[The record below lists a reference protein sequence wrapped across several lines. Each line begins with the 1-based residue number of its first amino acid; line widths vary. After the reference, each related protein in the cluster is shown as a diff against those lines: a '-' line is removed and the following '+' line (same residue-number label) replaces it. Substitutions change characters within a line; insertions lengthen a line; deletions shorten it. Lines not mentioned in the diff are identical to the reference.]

1 MSSTIDQSNKIALT
15 QYSKGAGC
23 GCKIAPSVLS
33 EILAQHSVG
42 ISTPKLLV
50 GNDTKDDAAV
60 YQIDEQNALI
70 STTDFFL
77 PIVDDPFQFGQIAA
91 ANAISD
97 VYAMG
102 GNPLF
107 ALAVLGWPIDTIP
120 VSAAQE
126 VMAGARAVC
135 AEAGIVMAGGHS
147 IDSKD
152 PIFGLV
158 VNGMV
163 AIENLKRNNSAKAG
177 DILLLTKPLGVGIL
191 ATAQK
196 EFTQIFPK
204 PGWVEHE
211 PEDIWQG
218 AITTLRQ
225 ALEKAGV
232 TVHRIVPELPLT
244 EGPLK
249 LTALGDADTGW
260 LWMNHPERGIWG
272 QPLHGLHPQSL
283 TLGFSADELILADI
297 QAEPSLVAKTSELLG
312 QTAQLMTPGQHW
324 QSAIASDWDLAQF
337 DLRANNRTR
346 QFKTWQRGANTLW
359 HSPAWRRM
367 VACTCLTCC
376 PRRATCMPVRAWP
389 TPRPRCWRRSSPAMP
404 SRAAIRSVAKFHRN
418 PK

>member
-1 MSSTIDQSNKIALT
+1 MSSTINQSNKIALT

-23 GCKIAPSVLS
+23 GCKIAPAILS

-60 YQIDEQNALI
+60 YQIDDQNALI

-102 GNPLF
+102 GKPLF

-126 VMAGARAVC
+126 VMSGARAVC

-196 EFTQIFPK
+196 KELI
-204 PGWVEHE
+204 E
-211 PEDIWQG
+211 PADLALLVQQL
-218 AITTLRQ
+218 TTLNKVGTQLGKIKGVHAMTDVTGFGILGHSIEMMEGSGLGATIHYNQLPILDAAKKYIAQKAIPDATYRNWNAYNQ
-225 ALEKAGV
+225 QVAFGAGV
-232 TVHRIVPELPLT
+232 NVMEAFQILPDPQTNGGLLIAVAPEALQ
-244 EGPLK
+244 EVQSILK
-249 LTALGDADTGW
+249 EA
-260 LWMNHPERGIWG
+260 GI
-272 QPLHGLHPQSL
+272 
-283 TLGFSADELILADI
+283 
-297 QAEPSLVAKTSELLG
+297 
-312 QTAQLMTPGQHW
+312 
-324 QSAIASDWDLAQF
+324 
-337 DLRANNRTR
+337 
-346 QFKTWQRGANTLW
+346 ANTDPIGLCTE
-359 HSPAWRRM
+359 PAEKRIQ
-367 VACTCLTCC
+367 VNA
-376 PRRATCMPVRAWP
+376 
-389 TPRPRCWRRSSPAMP
+389 
-404 SRAAIRSVAKFHRN
+404 
-418 PK
+418 